1 MSCYVFVVL
10 LPDGGSSEL
19 KACSSQ
25 AAQAVLDTFSV
36 LPLMLLPFSFFFQQ
50 L

>member
-1 MSCYVFVVL
+1 MSCYMFVVL
-10 LPDGGSSEL
+10 LPDDGSSEL

-25 AAQAVLDTFSV
+25 AAHAVLDAFSV
-36 LPLMLLPFSFFFQQ
+36 PPLMLLSFSFFFQQ